1 PLACT
6 EAVTFKY
13 PMSNTNRGYSGT
25 TGVNS
30 FMSIAVLADSTGTP
44 TSRSRRLNTPGTLN
58 ADADSYD
65 QNRLQ
70 LSDLINVSATTATT
84 SAVSG
89 NTQSR
94 NDAGWVVS
102 YPTID
107 EKTVTSSTILGGCVI
122 WSTLIPTGGA
132 VGCAS
137 SGATVAPFYQAD
149 ALTGAPNCAASF
161 LTGTTFARSLQR
173 NVLSPPPEPAAAV
186 AVGAGGTSLRFSTL
200 EIQPGASEVTQM
212 TVNTS
217 TEMLELMYSMPLSV
231 DQHLCRHVDP
241 AKCN

>member
-1 PLACT
+1 
-6 EAVTFKY
+6 
-13 PMSNTNRGYSGT
+13 MSNTNRGYAGT

-44 TSRSRRLNTPGTLN
+44 TARSRRLNVPGASNVN
-58 ADADSYD
+58 ADTYD

-70 LSDLINVSATTATT
+70 LSDLIDVTATTATT
-84 SAVSG
+84 SAISG
-89 NTQSR
+89 NVQSR
-94 NDAGWVVS
+94 SDAGWVIK

-137 SGATVAPFYQAD
+137 SGSTIAPFYQAD

-161 LTGTTFARSLQR
+161 LTGSNFARSLQR

-200 EIQPGASEVTQM
+200 EIQPGAGEVTQM

-217 TEMLELMYSMPLSV
+217 TEMLELIVLDASLGGPAPL
-231 DQHLCRHVDP
+231 P
-241 AKCN
+241 ARRSGEVQLGALAP